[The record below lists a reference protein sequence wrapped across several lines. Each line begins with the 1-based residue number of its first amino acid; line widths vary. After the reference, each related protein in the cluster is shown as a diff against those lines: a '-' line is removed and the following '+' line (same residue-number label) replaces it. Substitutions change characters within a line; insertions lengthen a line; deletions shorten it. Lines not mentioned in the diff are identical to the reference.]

1 MKSLLREPLLHFLVL
16 GGLLFLW
23 SELRGEARA
32 DASRLVV
39 SAGQIEHLATTFAAT
54 WQRPPTAEELA
65 LLVRDHVREELACRE
80 ALLLGLEQ
88 DDTIVRRRLRQKLEF
103 LVGDLAAQQAPSEA
117 ELAAFLA
124 AHPDAFREPPTFTFR
139 HVYLAEERHGEE
151 LEADARAL
159 LARLA
164 AGEDPATLGDPS
176 LLPAEFAAITAEE
189 LDALFGPGFAQA
201 LEGLALER
209 FDGPVASS
217 YGLHL
222 VRLAAREPGRLP
234 PLAEVRAEVEEE
246 WLAERRAAELEE
258 FYRRLEERQ
267 EIHVESPSAAE
278 PEAR

>member
-23 SELRGEARA
+23 SELRGETRA

-80 ALLLGLEQ
+80 ALALGLEQ

-103 LVGDLAAQQAPSEA
+103 LVGDLAAQQTPSEA

-139 HVYLAEERHGEE
+139 HVYLAEERHAE

-159 LARLA
+159 LVRLA
-164 AGEDPATLGDPS
+164 AGEEPATLGDAS
-176 LLPAEFAAITAEE
+176 LLPAEFEGVTAEE

-234 PLAEVRAEVEEE
+234 PLAEVRAEVEDE

-267 EIHVESPSAAE
+267 EIHVEYPSAPQA
-278 PEAR
+278 EAR